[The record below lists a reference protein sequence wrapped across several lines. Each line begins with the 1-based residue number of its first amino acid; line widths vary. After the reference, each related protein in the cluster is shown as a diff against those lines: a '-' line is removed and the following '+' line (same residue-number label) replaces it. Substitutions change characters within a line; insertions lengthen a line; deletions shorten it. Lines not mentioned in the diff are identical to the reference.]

1 MKVLMV
7 CSGGMS
13 SALVVDK
20 VKEEAEKDGLSL
32 DMVAVGT
39 TEFENEL
46 KNYDLGLVA
55 PQVKHRFSKL
65 QKVGEEVDIPV
76 ALIEPMNY
84 TPMGGRKI
92 LNQIKSHISE

>member
-1 MKVLMV
+1 MKVIMV

-20 VKEEAEKDGLSL
+20 VKQEAEKDGFSL
-32 DMVAVGT
+32 EMVAVGT
-39 TEFENEL
+39 TEFEDKL
-46 KNYDLGLVA
+46 KDYDLGLVA
-55 PQVKHRFSKL
+55 PQVKHRFAKL
-65 QKVGEEVDIPV
+65 QKLGEEVNIPV

-92 LNQIKSHISE
+92 LNQIKSHKN